1 MTMMSPFTLAAAGD
15 IVLTRPSM
23 PGSGVGAGLG
33 TVLAWLGQAD
43 VRFANLETVYS
54 ERGYPREKLITL
66 RGNPKLVDDLK
77 QMRFDVLSVANN
89 HSVDFGEDSLLE
101 TIRLL
106 EDNGIRTVGG
116 GADLDA
122 ALAPAV
128 VQAGPTRVGF
138 MAASCLLPVGSAA
151 SADRPG
157 LAPIHIH
164 TSFEVDPYLQMEEPG
179 HAPVV
184 HTVPD
189 QADLAAICARIGA
202 VRPTVD
208 FLAVSVHLGRGFGE
222 DLAEYEP
229 LVGHALIDAG
239 ADVVFGNHVHAIHG
253 IESYRGRAI
262 LYSPGNF
269 VAQQPRDG
277 QPPEVLAIYDQMSPD
292 AYVAELHVTAKWD
305 YRLVVRPVICDA
317 NGLPV
322 PADGADGERIRDR
335 VIRLSAQ
342 LNSDARAVDGTVEI
356 DLRSA

>member
-1 MTMMSPFTLAAAGD
+1 MIRPFKLAAVGD
-15 IVLTRPSM
+15 IVLTRPSI
-23 PGSGVGAGLG
+23 PGSGVSEGLA
-33 TVLAWLGQAD
+33 TVLGWLHRAD

-77 QMRFDVLSVANN
+77 QMHFDVLSVANN

-116 GADLDA
+116 GADLEA

-128 VQAGPTRVGF
+128 VEVGSTRVGF

-164 TSFEVDPYLQMEEPG
+164 SSFEVDPYIQMEEPG

-189 QADLAAICARIGA
+189 QADLSAICARIGA
-202 VRPTVD
+202 ARSTVD
-208 FLAVSVHLGRGFGE
+208 FLAVSVHMGRGFGE

-229 LVGHALIDAG
+229 LVGRALIDAG

-253 IESYRGRAI
+253 IESYAGRAI

-269 VAQQPRDG
+269 VAQQPREG

-292 AYVAELHVTAKWD
+292 AYAAELQVTGQGD
-305 YRLVVRPVICDA
+305 YLLVVRPVICDA
-317 NGLPV
+317 DGLPV
-322 PADGADGERIRDR
+322 PAGGEDRERICEQ
-335 VIRLSAQ
+335 VVRLSAR
-342 LNSDARAVDGTVEI
+342 LNSNARSVGGAVEI

>member
-1 MTMMSPFTLAAAGD
+1 MMVPFTLAAVGD
-15 IVLTRPSM
+15 IVLTRPSI
-23 PGSGVGAGLG
+23 PGSGVSEGLA
-33 TVLAWLGQAD
+33 TMLAWLRQAD

-128 VQAGPTRVGF
+128 VQAGSTRVGF

-157 LAPIHIH
+157 LAPIHIRS
-164 TSFEVDPYLQMEEPG
+164 SFEVDPYLQMEEPG

-202 VRPTVD
+202 ARPTVD

-253 IESYRGRAI
+253 IESYAGRAI

-269 VAQQPRDG
+269 VAQQPREG

-292 AYVAELHVTAKWD
+292 AYAAELHVTAKGD

-317 NGLPV
+317 NGLPG
-322 PADGADGERIRDR
+322 PAGGADGDQQPGEQQTGVGDR
-335 VIRLSAQ
+335 
-342 LNSDARAVDGTVEI
+342 GGHFEGG
-356 DLRSA
+356 

>member
-1 MTMMSPFTLAAAGD
+1 MGSFKLAAVGD
-15 IVLTRPSM
+15 IVLTRPSI
-23 PGSGVGAGLG
+23 PGSGVSEGLA
-33 TVLAWLGQAD
+33 TVLGWLGQAD

-77 QMRFDVLSVANN
+77 QMHFDVLSVANN

-128 VQAGPTRVGF
+128 VQTGSTRVGF

-164 TSFEVDPYLQMEEPG
+164 SSFEVDPYIQMEEPG
-179 HAPVV
+179 HPPVV

-189 QADLAAICARIGA
+189 QADLWAICARIAA

-208 FLAVSVHLGRGFGE
+208 FLAVSVHMGRGFGE

-253 IESYRGRAI
+253 IESYAGRAI

-269 VAQQPRDG
+269 VAQQPREG

-292 AYVAELHVTAKWD
+292 AYAAELYVTAKGD
-305 YRLVVRPVICDA
+305 YRLMARPVICDA

-322 PADGADGERIRDR
+322 PADGADGERICERL
-335 VIRLSAQ
+335 VRLSAL
-342 LNSDARAVDGTVEI
+342 LNSSARTVDGAVEI